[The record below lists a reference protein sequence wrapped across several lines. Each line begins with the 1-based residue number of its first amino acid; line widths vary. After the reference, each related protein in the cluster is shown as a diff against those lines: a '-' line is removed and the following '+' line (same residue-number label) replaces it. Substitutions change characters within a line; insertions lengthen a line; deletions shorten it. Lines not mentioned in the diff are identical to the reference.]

1 MAPTYFMALLALLP
15 LIMASK
21 SAIRGKSEATAKVVK
36 DNKVATKDVL
46 ASSASWTYFTSYPA
60 CCPGL
65 PNYDPA
71 APTTECTQFN
81 RCAHPGNF
89 VALGQ
94 RDPDFVAKY
103 DPFRFLLL
111 IFLLTFPFFLFLFS
125 ALISFPSTIN
135 PTKPAN
141 TSTTSMVTR

>member
-21 SAIRGKSEATAKVVK
+21 SAIRGKSDATANVIK
-36 DNKVATKDVL
+36 DNKVATKDVI
-46 ASSASWTYFTSYPA
+46 SSMASWTYFTSYPA

-65 PNYDPA
+65 PNYDA
-71 APTTECTQFN
+71 NAPTDECTKFN

-94 RDPDFVAKY
+94 RDPDFVAK
-103 DPFRFLLL
+103 
-111 IFLLTFPFFLFLFS
+111 
-125 ALISFPSTIN
+125 
-135 PTKPAN
+135 
-141 TSTTSMVTR
+141 